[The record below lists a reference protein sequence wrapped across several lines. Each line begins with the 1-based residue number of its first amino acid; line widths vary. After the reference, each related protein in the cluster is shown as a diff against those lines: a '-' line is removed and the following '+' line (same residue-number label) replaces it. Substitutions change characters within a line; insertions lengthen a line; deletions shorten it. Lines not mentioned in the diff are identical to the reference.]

1 MRGARVMPLRAAK
14 QSRGLVPACAA
25 AFCAAKRIGLR
36 VQEILPLGAL
46 SGAPS
51 VEVRYGSTRCLV
63 NDGAAQVAPVRS
75 GHHPTRG
82 SKPCRD
88 DADNKCF
95 DFRVDRRAARQRT
108 GSSASCSPDWSATMI
123 IAPRAG
129 SFGSGCSGI
138 SDAQTPRRSGQR
150 HRSRSEPDRFLHHWS
165 GCRHSA

>member
-1 MRGARVMPLRAAK
+1 MRLDVSLSWCFPCEVRRRCRQTAIWVRDPYEVDETSDTVRDGAGWFNLMRGARVMPLRAAK

-95 DFRVDRRAARQRT
+95 DCVSTAAQPGKGRGAARAA
-108 GSSASCSPDWSATMI
+108 
-123 IAPRAG
+123 PRIG
-129 SFGSGCSGI
+129 L
-138 SDAQTPRRSGQR
+138 RR
-150 HRSRSEPDRFLHHWS
+150 
-165 GCRHSA
+165 